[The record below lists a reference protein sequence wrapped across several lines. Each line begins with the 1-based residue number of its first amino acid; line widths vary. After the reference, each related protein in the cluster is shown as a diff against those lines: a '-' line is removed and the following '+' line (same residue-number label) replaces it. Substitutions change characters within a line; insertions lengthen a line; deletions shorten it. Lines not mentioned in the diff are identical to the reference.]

1 MHCGLANA
9 PAPFQRFMSEVF
21 KDIFDV
27 CVVVYLEDI
36 LIYFD
41 NPGQHL
47 KYVHEVLQRLH
58 ASTQYANV
66 EKCAFSV
73 DTMDCLGF
81 VIGPDGLRMDIPKIQ
96 VIRNC
101 PAPEQVRM
109 SNRSWVSQTF
119 HRRFIASYS
128 DIIVPLTRLTRKDAR
143 KSGLRNVSLSTPQK
157 GLYFGTPPSRFRPVP
172 SSSGRDRRL

>member
-1 MHCGLANA
+1 
-9 PAPFQRFMSEVF
+9 
-21 KDIFDV
+21 V
-27 CVVVYLEDI
+27 CVIVYLADI

-41 NPGQHL
+41 NPDEHL

-58 ASTQYANV
+58 ASTQYAKV

-73 DTMDCLGF
+73 DTTDCPGV

-96 VIRNC
+96 VIC
-101 PAPEQVRM
+101 DYPAPEQVRM

-128 DIIVPLTRLTRKDAR
+128 DITVPLTRLTCKDA
-143 KSGLRNVSLSTPQK
+143 P
-157 GLYFGTPPSRFRPVP
+157 
-172 SSSGRDRRL
+172 